1 MSTIK
6 SSSEDLT
13 LNADGSNE
21 VKFQI
26 NAVEKTSINS
36 SGLFTSTNIDAT
48 VLTGNLP
55 AISGASLT
63 SLPSSANYDMITTT
77 FDMSSGNGA
86 TTDISGA
93 SFNPTHAFII
103 CSEGTAANTSWG
115 FGDGTF
121 DGVIYDNHV
130 ASANTFTSNV
140 SNTCYAL
147 DTSGNFQAGTLSL
160 IATGVRITWAKTGS
174 PTGTTRLFAML
185 FG

>member
-1 MSTIK
+1 MAIVINGSGTITGV
-6 SSSEDLT
+6 SAGGLPTGSVTADT
-13 LNADGSNE
+13 LA
-21 VKFQI
+21 
-26 NAVEKTSINS
+26 TNS
-36 SGLFTSTNIDAT
+36 VDSDELVNGAIDAGH
-48 VLTGNLP
+48 L
-55 AISGASLT
+55 ASGVGG
-63 SLPSSANYDMITTT
+63 ANYDMITTT

-130 ASANTFTSNV
+130 VSADTFTSNV